1 MKFNLRHV
9 VAFVLLIALSIGFGF
24 GFDAIAT
31 AIEESNHPRPDTL
44 SASVQENATAFGI
57 PEAVIWATVK
67 TGSDFASNAVSEDG
81 RIGLMQLSSKQFDF
95 ICRTI
100 LHEEP
105 DPRTLYD
112 PETNLRAGSAWLSY
126 LYGRYGIWD
135 HVFTAYYAGTDTVD
149 AWLQTPDL
157 MSEQGILTDIPND
170 SIAEYVEDMKDAV
183 ELYTILYYQTQRR

>member
-9 VAFVLLIALSIGFGF
+9 VTFVLLIALSIGFGF

-44 SASVQENATAFGI
+44 STSVQENAKTFGI

-67 TGSDFASNAVSEDG
+67 NGSDFASNAVSEDG
-81 RIGLMQLSSKQFDF
+81 RIGLMQLSSEQFDF

-100 LHEEP
+100 LHEES

-112 PETNLRAGSAWLSY
+112 PNTNLRAGSAWLSY

-135 HVFTAYYAGTDTVD
+135 HVFAAYHAGTDTVD

-170 SIAEYVEDMKDAV
+170 STADYVEDMKDAV
-183 ELYTILYYQTQRR
+183 ELYTTLYYQT